1 MGPVV
6 VVVVLPFAQLLVEQ
20 VNVVGYPAL
29 VEELVELLVVSAM
42 RALNFAIEVRSP
54 RADVDMA
61 NVQRLD
67 VPMELR
73 LKLRPVV
80 GLNDVD
86 AEGQPTQDL
95 VDEPDGRP
103 LVAGIVDFEHAN
115 AGAVVNGGE
124 LIQPLLG
131 TRNALEEFHI
141 QLQAMT
147 RLRLFIARPAR
158 PMWPMLLIGG

>member
-6 VVVVLPFAQLLVEQ
+6 VVIVLPFAELLVEQ
-20 VNVVGYPAL
+20 VNVVGYAAL
-29 VEELVELLVVSAM
+29 VEELVELLVVSTM

-86 AEGQPTQDL
+86 AEWQPTQDL

-103 LVAGIVDFEHAN
+103 LVAGVVDFEDAN

-131 TRNALEEFHI
+131 TRNALEELHI

-147 RLRLFIARPAR
+147 WLRLFIARPVR
-158 PMWPMLLIGG
+158 PMRPMF